1 MEDELRELTDEELNV
16 ISWRI
21 KCLIEEG
28 CDVDVAG
35 RIAAIPNLNLHR
47 AVQMKK
53 NGCPQLLLL
62 EILSD

>member
-1 MEDELRELTDEELNV
+1 MDEELGDFTEEELKV

-21 KCLIEEG
+21 KLLTQEG
-28 CDVDVAG
+28 VDADVAG
-35 RIAAIPNLNLHR
+35 RIAAIPNLNLHH

>member
-1 MEDELRELTDEELNV
+1 MEEELRELTDEELNV

-21 KCLIEEG
+21 KLLTQEG
-28 CDVDVAG
+28 VDADVAG
-35 RIAAIPNLNLHR
+35 RIAAIPHLNLHH

>member
-1 MEDELRELTDEELNV
+1 MEDELRELTEEELAV
-16 ISWRI
+16 IEWREE
-21 KCLIEEG
+21 CLTAAGIDAE
-28 CDVDVAG
+28 VAG
-35 RIAAIPNLNLHR
+35 RIAAIPDLNLHR